1 MIIKYSIAVALL
13 GAILS
18 TGTLAFIVQTAQK
31 AHAASFSVVHRILMD
46 DDVGHARGWDPDG
59 STRSFAIS
67 DNEFNSSTSVV
78 VINTQQGNFGICQV
92 DWWSGQFNEQEV
104 FEVNCIETTNG
115 HAPTTGQMPVLEG
128 GPSEGSVLKYAI
140 ISTEPSE
147 SMAPAPAL
155 AEEARG
161 LVENRTS
168 TAQNSTGG

>member
-1 MIIKYSIAVALL
+1 MIIKYTIAVALL

-18 TGTLAFIVQTAQK
+18 TGTFAFIVQTPQK

-46 DDVGHARGWDPDG
+46 DDAGHARGWDPDG
-59 STRSFAIS
+59 LARTFAIS

-92 DWWSGQFNEQEV
+92 DWWSGQFNGQEV
-104 FEVNCIETTNG
+104 FEVNCIETT
-115 HAPTTGQMPVLEG
+115 TGQTPVLEG

-140 ISTEPSE
+140 INTEPSE
-147 SMAPAPAL
+147 SMAPTPAL
-155 AEEARG
+155 AEEART
-161 LVENRTS
+161 LMENRTS